1 MFEIFLG
8 NFKSQIKLQLKFI
21 SVSNPATVPTTLKAH
36 DLINDL
42 QKSPKPF
49 NPLDPSLGAITR
61 WCLNSILFPGIFL
74 CVDFFG
80 AWIPPQVVRYA
91 HTRRRRQSR
100 RLIISWLF
108 RLPQL
113 SDVLLLHGGLLC
125 VHTLWQDKRSK
136 KVGILCYTKVINSDL
151 SHISFGPWN
160 SKDYG
165 SFWLSPP
172 KGGKPTWTSLG
183 WW

>member
-1 MFEIFLG
+1 MIWLTT
-8 NFKSQIKLQLKFI
+8 FK
-21 SVSNPATVPTTLKAH
+21 NP
-36 DLINDL
+36 
-42 QKSPKPF
+42 Q
-49 NPLDPSLGAITR
+49 NP
-61 WCLNSILFPGIFL
+61 SIPWIRPWEQSH
-74 CVDFFG
+74 VD
-80 AWIPPQVVRYA
+80 AWIPFYSPGFSCAWIFLALEFHLAQVVRYA
-91 HTRRRRQSR
+91 HTRRRRRSR
-100 RLIISWLF
+100 RLSISWLF